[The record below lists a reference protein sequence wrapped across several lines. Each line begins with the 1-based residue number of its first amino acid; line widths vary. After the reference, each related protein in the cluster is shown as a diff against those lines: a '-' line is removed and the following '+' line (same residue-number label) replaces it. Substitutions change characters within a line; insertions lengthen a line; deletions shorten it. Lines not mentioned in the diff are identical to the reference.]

1 MANDLLNIGIILGS
15 TRPGRVSPQVGTWIL
30 DIASR
35 RGDAVYEI
43 VDLADYRLPFLGDPA
58 GEQQIFAWANK
69 ISALDAFIFVT
80 AEYNHSI
87 TGALK
92 NALDCAHRMVQQ
104 GSRHRQLRF
113 LRRNARRRTF
123 ARNPRGAAGGRRSHA
138 SGAEFV
144 HGFRK
149 LYGV

>member
-58 GEQQIFAWANK
+58 
-69 ISALDAFIFVT
+69 
-80 AEYNHSI
+80 
-87 TGALK
+87 
-92 NALDCAHRMVQQ
+92 
-104 GSRHRQLRF
+104 
-113 LRRNARRRTF
+113 
-123 ARNPRGAAGGRRSHA
+123 
-138 SGAEFV
+138 
-144 HGFRK
+144 
-149 LYGV
+149 